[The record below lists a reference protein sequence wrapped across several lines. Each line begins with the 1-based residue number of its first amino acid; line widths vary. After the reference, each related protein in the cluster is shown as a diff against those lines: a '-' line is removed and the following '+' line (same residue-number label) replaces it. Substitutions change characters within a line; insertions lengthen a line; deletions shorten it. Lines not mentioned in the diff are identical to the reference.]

1 MQRIFSS
8 PSLIEVTQ
16 LKDILEGARIACFI
30 RNEISSG
37 LVGEIPLTEGT
48 PELWIQEDNDLAEA
62 MRVKSDWQ
70 ASSPKA
76 EGGNWV
82 CPDCGETSEPQFGSC
97 WKCGRSKS

>member
-16 LKDILEGARIACFI
+16 LKDTLEGAGIACFI

-48 PELWIQEDNDLAEA
+48 PELWIQEDNDMAEA
-62 MRVKSDWQ
+62 IRIKSEWQ
-70 ASSPKA
+70 APSKIA
-76 EGGNWV
+76 GGDWV
-82 CPDCGETSEPQFGSC
+82 CPECGETSQPQFDSC
-97 WKCGRSKS
+97 WKCGRSRS